1 MFRESKQTRDNA
13 ERLVVIGMLTR
24 ARGRTRPA
32 LYRHLGHYEPAVVDA
47 AIDGLVEAGV
57 LATSGERVVATPA
70 LACLEQ
76 LDLIAV

>member
-24 ARGRTRPA
+24 ERGRTRRA

-47 AIDGLVEAGV
+47 AIEGLVEAGV
-57 LATSGERVVATPA
+57 LTTSGERVVATPA